1 MEPQTIV
8 QMTTMKAQPA
18 TLDVSVLIPLG
29 PRYGDLAEICEEL
42 RRVVGGLGL
51 QHEVIFVDDATGL
64 QTRQILRMVGER
76 FPEVRIIRL
85 QRRMGESTALA
96 IGAQSAHGE
105 ILVTL
110 DPYLHVAVSELPKLL
125 APVQDGA
132 DLVFAWRFPRQER
145 GLGRLASDA
154 FNALARWLT
163 KVPVHDLNCRV
174 RAMRRVVLDEAPLY
188 GDLYRFLPIFAA
200 RRGYTWCEVKV
211 PQQPGKREVGAFAPG
226 AYVGRLLDLLTLAFL
241 TRFVRR
247 PLHLFGLIGLVS
259 FGVGAGL
266 ALWLTYERLILGLG
280 IGHRP
285 LLLLAVL
292 LIVLGI
298 QIGSVGLL
306 GELLIITHAREQRDY
321 VIKEPTE

>member
-1 MEPQTIV
+1 MEPQTTV
-8 QMTTMKAQPA
+8 QMMTTKAQPA

-125 APVQDGA
+125 APVHDGA

-145 GLGRLASDA
+145 GLGRMASDA
-154 FNALARWLT
+154 FNAVARWLT

-174 RAMRRVVLDEAPLY
+174 RAIRRAVLDEVPLY

-211 PQQPGKREVGAFAPG
+211 PQQPGKLEVGAFEAR
-226 AYVGRLLDLLTLAFL
+226 AYVARLLDLFTLAFL

-247 PLHLFGLIGLVS
+247 PLHFFGLIGLTS
-259 FGVGAGL
+259 FVIG
-266 ALWLTYERLILGLG
+266 LGLSFYLASLKLVLGVG
-280 IGHRP
+280 IGHKP

-292 LIVLGI
+292 LIVVGI
-298 QIGSVGLL
+298 QIASIGLL
-306 GELLIITHAREQRDY
+306 GELLIFTHARDQKDY
-321 VIKEPTE
+321 VVRETTE